1 MRPLR
6 PAQLGKWLS
15 THYLPARFSHSA
27 GTFLSQ
33 YPSNIGF
40 LLTYLLHTSHAAR
53 FGSRAGLGVTL
64 IQYGFALRN
73 RISSSDGTVDKSD
86 WNDWSADSSSGF
98 DGRHNHHHA
107 SNITQ
112 GSPMG
117 NMTEE
122 QAHLIFQSATTEWL
136 SFLLM
141 TIGWFILLTSLFG
154 FWRVK
159 RWERGVLVAQRDSS
173 APTQRGPGFVSQLES
188 SLSLR
193 GISRIEFL
201 RQGFGFSSRNH
212 QEDEEVL
219 RAEEGEPQRTPR
231 EIDPMIST
239 DSSDPQIPQ
248 ALETDRRLRRVLS
261 DAGFI

>member
-1 MRPLR
+1 VAIVPFDDN
-6 PAQLGKWLS
+6 
-15 THYLPARFSHSA
+15 RFVNFCSLLFEFAHI
-27 GTFLSQ
+27 TFF
-33 YPSNIGF
+33 IIK
-40 LLTYLLHTSHAAR
+40 TS
-53 FGSRAGLGVTL
+53 
-64 IQYGFALRN
+64 
-73 RISSSDGTVDKSD
+73 
-86 WNDWSADSSSGF
+86 
-98 DGRHNHHHA
+98 
-107 SNITQ
+107 
-112 GSPMG
+112 
-117 NMTEE
+117 
-122 QAHLIFQSATTEWL
+122 
-136 SFLLM
+136 
-141 TIGWFILLTSLFG
+141 GWFILLTSLFG

-219 RAEEGEPQRTPR
+219 RAEEGEPQGTPR

-239 DSSDPQIPQ
+239 DSSDPQ